1 MAHEQKD
8 RFAKLAFFDQTP
20 INLNSFLTT
29 TEKEIFIYIR
39 RINKTNPKYISWFE
53 FAVNCSMSKQTVF
66 NSLDNLKKLDII
78 YAKSQNNNGTLYAL
92 NSSKIEEILEKLNS
106 LKDIKERYLYGN
118 KIRITAGLKEIN
130 LPAIK
135 LITKHKHVSLT
146 DDERGILIEEKVHIE
161 TKYNKV
167 NLNNSHNNIQILL
180 SRANEIQHSF
190 SINEIDLNEYNSR
203 INEIKQATNNKI
215 VLDKTKNIWKTK

>member
-1 MAHEQKD
+1 
-8 RFAKLAFFDQTP
+8 
-20 INLNSFLTT
+20 
-29 TEKEIFIYIR
+29 
-39 RINKTNPKYISWFE
+39 
-53 FAVNCSMSKQTVF
+53 MSKQTVF

>member
-53 FAVNCSMSKQTVF
+53 FAVNCSMGKQTVF

>member
-118 KIRITAGLKEIN
+118 KIRITAG
-130 LPAIK
+130 
-135 LITKHKHVSLT
+135 
-146 DDERGILIEEKVHIE
+146 
-161 TKYNKV
+161 
-167 NLNNSHNNIQILL
+167 
-180 SRANEIQHSF
+180 
-190 SINEIDLNEYNSR
+190 
-203 INEIKQATNNKI
+203 
-215 VLDKTKNIWKTK
+215 